1 MSLPSGTRIGSYE
14 IVAAIGAG
22 GMGEV
27 FRARDTKLNRDVAIK
42 VLPAAFGDDPE
53 RLARFTREAQ
63 TLASLN
69 HPNIAT
75 IYGIEEIA
83 SSAASA
89 DLLAMT
95 GGALPGDGGVATRGT
110 GASRALVMEL
120 VEGEDL
126 SVHIARGP
134 IPIAEALPIA
144 RQIAEALEAAHEQG
158 IVHRDLKPANIKVR
172 TDGTVKVLDFGLA
185 KAMDGGGA
193 TNSALSQSPTMSRH
207 MTEMGMIIGTA
218 AYMSPE
224 QAKGKTVDKRTDI
237 WAFGVV
243 LHEML
248 TGNRL
253 FAAEDVSETLA
264 AVLTRDVGITSL
276 PEAMPSRLR
285 ALVRDCLVRDSKQRL
300 RDIGE
305 ARRVLDRIIN
315 GAPDDVI
322 APVAASAP
330 GAPSWKRAAPWVM
343 ALVST
348 VALVA
353 SLLMWAPWRAVPLP
367 FETRLDINTPPT
379 EDPSSFAIS
388 PDGRRMVF
396 VAPAPGGPSLW
407 LRELNQTTAQ
417 VLPGTEDASYPFWSP
432 DSRSV
437 AFFTSTELKRL
448 DIGAGLPQ
456 TLVDRAG
463 GRGGSWGTEGIIL
476 IGTNSGP
483 LSKVSASG
491 GATSDATK
499 ATLAQGG
506 HRWPHFLPGGRQFL
520 FHTQGENSV
529 LYLGSLDSLDSKRLA
544 PAESG
549 AQFVAPDW
557 VFFLRQGVLTAQHID
572 LKRGELTG
580 EPVSIAEHVAF
591 DGNRSKGAFSVS
603 HEGSIAYRTGAFSA
617 SQFSWFD
624 RSGKVVGTL
633 GSSDRNGLSQ
643 PTLSPDGR
651 RVAAA
656 RAMQGDPDLWL
667 FEAGRETRFTFEG
680 GRYPLWS
687 PDGGRIAFAD
697 MGSASLKQKSST
709 GGGAEELLLASSGGA
724 IAPYSWSPDGRF
736 LIYSRRDPVT
746 AGDLWV
752 LPLDGKQK
760 PSVFVN
766 SKFEERL
773 AQFSPDGRWVAY
785 TSDESGRNEVY
796 LRPFPASSG
805 QFPVSILG
813 GTAPRWRKDGKEL
826 FYIAPD
832 GRLMAV
838 TVGLTTTGRTPA
850 MGAPVAL
857 FQPHIL
863 GGGAAVVGVM
873 WQYDVAPDGRF
884 LINVPVGDAATAPI
898 TVIQNW
904 NPKK

>member
-1 MSLPSGTRIGSYE
+1 MTLSPGARLGPYE
-14 IVAAIGAG
+14 ITGAIGAG

-27 FRARDTKLNRDVAIK
+27 FRARDPKLNRDVAIK
-42 VLPAAFGDDPE
+42 VLPAAFADDPE

-69 HPNIAT
+69 HPNIAA
-75 IYGIEEIA
+75 IYGIEESVPST
-83 SSAASA
+83 SSGTS
-89 DLLAMT
+89 
-95 GGALPGDGGVATRGT
+95 VT
-110 GASRALVMEL
+110 GAEPVEAPVRALVMEL

-134 IPIAEALPIA
+134 IAIAEALPIA

-172 TDGTVKVLDFGLA
+172 SDGTVKVLDFGLA
-185 KAMDGGGA
+185 KAMGLRQAQPPGDTDA
-193 TNSALSQSPTMSRH
+193 ELVEASPTMSRH
-207 MTEMGMIIGTA
+207 MTEAGMIIGTA

-224 QAKGKTVDKRTDI
+224 QAKGKSVDKRTDI

-243 LHEML
+243 LYEMMS
-248 TGNRL
+248 GKRA
-253 FAAEDVSETLA
+253 FKGEDVSETLA
-264 AVLTRDVGITSL
+264 SVLKDKVPMDELPAATPPRLKRLIERCLNRDLKT
-276 PEAMPSRLR
+276 
-285 ALVRDCLVRDSKQRL
+285 RL

-305 ARRVLDRIIN
+305 ARIEIAGIETGGPD
-315 GAPDDVI
+315 GAVS
-322 APVAASAP
+322 AATTAD
-330 GAPSWKRAAPWVM
+330 AAYATRSRLPW
-343 ALVST
+343 
-348 VALVA
+348 ALVA
-353 SLLMWAPWRAVPLP
+353 VLTITLAAGLLAWAPWRAVPVP
-367 FETRLDINTPPT
+367 FETRLDINTQPT
-379 EDPSSFAIS
+379 DDPMSFAIS

-396 VAPAPGGPSLW
+396 VATGPDGKSQLW
-407 LRELNQTTAQ
+407 LRPLDQTAAQ

-437 AFFTSTELKRL
+437 AFFTSTKLKRL

-456 TLVDRAG
+456 TLVDRGG
-463 GRGGSWGTEGIIL
+463 GRGGSWSTEGIIL
-476 IGTNSGP
+476 TGTNSGP

-499 ATLAQGG
+499 ATPAQGG

-520 FHTQGENSV
+520 FYVHGEGGG

-544 PAESG
+544 PADSG

-557 VFFLRQGVLTAQHID
+557 LLFLRQGTLMAQHLD
-572 LKRGELTG
+572 LRRGELTG
-580 EPVSIAEHVAF
+580 EPVSIAEQVAF
-591 DGNRSKGAFSVS
+591 DGARAKGAFSVS
-603 HEGSIAYRTGAFSA
+603 HEGSIANRTGAFSA
-617 SQFSWFD
+617 SQFTWFD

-651 RVAAA
+651 RVAAF
-656 RAMQGDPDLWL
+656 RTTQGDPDLWL

-687 PDGGRIAFAD
+687 PDGARIAFAD
-697 MGSASLKQKSST
+697 KAGASLKQKSSA
-709 GGGAEELLLASSGGA
+709 GGGAEELLLASSAGS

-736 LIYSRRDPVT
+736 LIYNRRDPVT
-746 AGDLWV
+746 TGDLWV

-760 PSVFVN
+760 PSVFLN

-805 QFPVSILG
+805 QFPVSTLG

-838 TVGLTTTGRTPA
+838 TMGLTTTGRAPA

-857 FQPHIL
+857 FQPHLL
-863 GGGAAVVGVM
+863 GGGAAVVGFM

-884 LINVPVGDAATAPI
+884 LINVTVGDTVTAPI